1 MQMVKYNSRDDH
13 GYKVISSILKKLVE
27 EEIEGRGLLDSETVV
42 TSCT

>member
-13 GYKVISSILKKLVE
+13 GYKAISSVLKKLVE
-27 EEIEGRGLLDSETVV
+27 EEIESRGILDSETAV